1 MGRETLGRAV
11 AQAGNG
17 APAED
22 VAIWMHSWK
31 SGTSSS
37 HSSRFGGNSMTNSPA
52 ATGAFTSK

>member
-1 MGRETLGRAV
+1 VRRWADAV

-37 HSSRFGGNSMTNSPA
+37 QSSRFGGSSITSSPA